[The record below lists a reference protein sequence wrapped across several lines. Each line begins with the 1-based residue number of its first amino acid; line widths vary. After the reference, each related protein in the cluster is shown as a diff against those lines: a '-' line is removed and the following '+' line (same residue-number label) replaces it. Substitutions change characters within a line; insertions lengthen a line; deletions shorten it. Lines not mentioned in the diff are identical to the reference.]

1 MPSGSLAASPVRF
14 LPKSMPKSLSIETAK
29 LAKTMSRNN
38 RLNKEPRT
46 EKFRLSLVD
55 DTTHRH
61 IWTLRFTRWT
71 FFLTVIS
78 IITVLLVGAFAV
90 FALTPLKSFIP
101 GYPDEHARRAA
112 VQNAVRIDS
121 LENVIIRWEFYSENL
136 LKVMEGK
143 DPVRIDSLVRSA
155 HAEDVEAFSREY
167 LAQQDS
173 TLRQTVREG
182 EKFGLSTSTARHLPI
197 EGMHFFTPLKGVV
210 ATPFD
215 AIEHPGIDI
224 SAPSGSVV
232 MSVLA
237 GTVVSAL
244 WSDDEGYTIII
255 QHSDDVISVY
265 RHNQKLLKKEGDKV
279 SAGASVALVGNA
291 GLESQENHLHFELW
305 YRGEAVD
312 PAKYITF

>member
-1 MPSGSLAASPVRF
+1 
-14 LPKSMPKSLSIETAK
+14 
-29 LAKTMSRNN
+29 MSRNN
-38 RLNKEPRT
+38 KQNKEPRT
-46 EKFRLSLVD
+46 DKFRLSLVD

-78 IITVLLVGAFAV
+78 VVTVLVLGAFSVVV
-90 FALTPLKSFIP
+90 FTPIKSFIP

-112 VQNAVRIDS
+112 VQNAAAIDS
-121 LENVIIRWEFYSENL
+121 LENVITRWEFYSENI
-136 LKVMEGK
+136 KRVMEGE
-143 DPVRIDSLVRSA
+143 DPVRIDSLVRSS
-155 HAEDVEAFSREY
+155 HEEDAEAFSSEY
-167 LAQQDS
+167 LAQRDS
-173 TLRQTVREG
+173 VLRQTVREG
-182 EKFGLSTSTARHLPI
+182 EKFGLSASTARHLPI

-210 ATPFD
+210 TSGFD
-215 AIEHPGIDI
+215 AIDHPGIDI
-224 SAPSGSVV
+224 SAPSGAVV

-237 GTVVSAL
+237 GTVVNAL
-244 WSDDEGYTIII
+244 WSEEVGYTIVI
-255 QHSDDVISVY
+255 QHADDVISVY
-265 RHNQKLLKKEGDKV
+265 KHNQKLLKRTGDKV

>member
-1 MPSGSLAASPVRF
+1 
-14 LPKSMPKSLSIETAK
+14 
-29 LAKTMSRNN
+29 MSRNN

-61 IWTLRFTRWT
+61 IGTLRFTRWT

-143 DPVRIDSLVRSA
+143 LSLI
-155 HAEDVEAFSREY
+155 H
-167 LAQQDS
+167 
-173 TLRQTVREG
+173 
-182 EKFGLSTSTARHLPI
+182 I
-197 EGMHFFTPLKGVV
+197 
-210 ATPFD
+210 
-215 AIEHPGIDI
+215 
-224 SAPSGSVV
+224 
-232 MSVLA
+232 
-237 GTVVSAL
+237 
-244 WSDDEGYTIII
+244 
-255 QHSDDVISVY
+255 
-265 RHNQKLLKKEGDKV
+265 
-279 SAGASVALVGNA
+279 
-291 GLESQENHLHFELW
+291 
-305 YRGEAVD
+305 
-312 PAKYITF
+312 